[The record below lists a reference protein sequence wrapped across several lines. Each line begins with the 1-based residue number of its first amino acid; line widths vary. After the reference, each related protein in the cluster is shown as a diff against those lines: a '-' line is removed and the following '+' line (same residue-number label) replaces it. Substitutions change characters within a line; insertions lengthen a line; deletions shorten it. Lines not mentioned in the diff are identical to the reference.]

1 MAMKR
6 ITDIVKGG
14 SSVILFLKLITI
26 YKIVY
31 FKKIGE
37 EGGEGE
43 GGRGPCPKSSMAM
56 SLYKA
61 ISKVSRS
68 KFL

>member
-37 EGGEGE
+37 EGGEG
-43 GGRGPCPKSSMAM
+43 GRGPCPKSSMAM